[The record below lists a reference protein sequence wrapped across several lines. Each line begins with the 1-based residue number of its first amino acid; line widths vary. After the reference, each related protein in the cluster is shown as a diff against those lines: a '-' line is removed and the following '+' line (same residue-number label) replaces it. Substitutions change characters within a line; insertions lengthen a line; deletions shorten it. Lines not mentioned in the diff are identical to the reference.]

1 MEEITTDNNMVRCVH
16 MKYWAPNTL
25 IGELIKQE
33 DMWAKVV
40 AFVLQALQPGEQ
52 NKTNRLLFVSK
63 DCQRAVADFTKS
75 HPEKAASWRL
85 KLWQVT
91 LYFHWGSCTVPAST
105 VEIYIRERH
114 HAGFNYYRE
123 ELNCREIGNTV
134 FLPRHA
140 HGDATVLGGSEI
152 REISNAI
159 GVANDH
165 PDYVFGQDSTD
176 KVTLLLADM
185 CKISEKHG
193 EQRITIQF
201 KE

>member
-1 MEEITTDNNMVRCVH
+1 MVSCVH
-16 MKYWAPNTL
+16 RKYCDPNTPL
-25 IGELIKQE
+25 GELIKQE
-33 DMWAKVV
+33 GVWAKVV
-40 AFVLQALQPGEQ
+40 AFFLQALQPGEQ

-91 LYFHWGSCTVPAST
+91 LYFQWGYGPAPAST

-123 ELNCREIGNTV
+123 ELNCREIGITV
-134 FLPRHA
+134 FLPRHV
-140 HGDATVLGGSEI
+140 HGDATVPGGSEI

-165 PDYVFGQDSTD
+165 PGYVFGQDSTD
-176 KVTLLLADM
+176 EVTFFLADM
-185 CKISEKHG
+185 CKLSEKHG
-193 EQRITIQF
+193 KQRVTIEF
-201 KE
+201 IE